1 MDTLIPNKCWTPS
14 RKHSIEEVNF
24 KKNVFEKESELEI
37 AEREEREAMEA
48 MARAR
53 AKKAQLTANAHI
65 ARLRSERDEVF
76 ALEQAKYEAEIVRVS
91 ALRDGVIAKR
101 SSLKA
106 GELDAELT
114 AATVARASDFVVT
127 DRQALPVS
135 RVRPEG
141 AVRVRNS
148 KTRPPLAGL
157 IKSRTFFRYKLKGVY
172 YVCYSDAGEVFQ
184 DTATGATYKS
194 LAEFCDKKIKASG
207 EAGGTT
213 VSVYEKVEAK
223 LNHCPSGDPWRKW
236 GDIYHERTTQIN

>member
-1 MDTLIPNKCWTPS
+1 METLIPNKCWTPS

-127 DRQALPVS
+127 DRQAEAPRRSAV
-135 RVRPEG
+135 G
-141 AVRVRNS
+141 GVRVRNG
-148 KTRPPLAGL
+148 KVRPPLVGL
-157 IKSRTFFRYKLKGVY
+157 IKSRTHFRYKFKGVEHS
-172 YVCYSDAGEVFQ
+172 CWTDTGAVFQ
-184 DTATGATYKS
+184 DGLSTDTYS
-194 LAEFCDKKIKASG
+194 TLAEFCDKKIKASG

>member
-14 RKHSIEEVNF
+14 RKHSIEEVNC
-24 KKNVFEKESELEI
+24 KKNVFEKESDLEI

-76 ALEQAKYEAEIVRVS
+76 ALEQAKYEADIVRVS

-106 GELDAELT
+106 GELDTELT

-127 DRQALPVS
+127 DRQALPVA

-141 AVRVRNS
+141 AKRVR
-148 KTRPPLAGL
+148 KVVHRPPLCSL
-157 IKSRTFFRYKLKGVY
+157 ITSRLNFKWEGKTCYTDNGKEFHEPDGTVFR
-172 YVCYSDAGEVFQ
+172 
-184 DTATGATYKS
+184 S
-194 LAEFCDKKIKASG
+194 LNSWTETLI
-207 EAGGTT
+207 ERGGGGGRK
-213 VSVYEKVEAK
+213 VSVYEVVSVQNNTTGKWK
-223 LNHCPSGDPWRKW
+223 KW
-236 GDIYHERTTQIN
+236 GEVYTEDCTSLQF